1 MNQPASAHPVIEP
14 LHAGDYAA
22 PRSDT
27 SKVPKQAVHQTVYTA
42 DHYTEADYLPAENGM
57 LYNAADGANTPLSPA
72 LLPRPEGEKINW
84 LHFVG
89 INDADLLKAAL
100 SPYHIH
106 ELVLEDILSRKQ
118 RPKIEDYDS
127 YLFIAA
133 RVYQYVDNK
142 LQADQVYLIVGS
154 NFVLTFQQRPLG
166 LFSKIRAHM
175 RHERYD
181 VRSQDAA
188 FLAYRIVDRLVDD
201 YFLTLDQYNN
211 RVEFIDKTLFAD
223 SADNSDLLGR
233 IHRLK
238 RDGVRLRRT
247 LQPLRDV
254 LSQLVR
260 GEFTTFHGKSH
271 VYLRDTYDH
280 TMQLLESLDAS
291 RDMVV
296 SMMDIHLSFQ
306 SNRLNQQMR
315 RLTAITILFMPL
327 TVITGIYGMNF
338 ENMPELKWHYGYYM
352 VLGLMLLI
360 TAYSLYFFRKRNWL

>member
-42 DHYTEADYLPAENGM
+42 DHYTEADYLSAENGM

-223 SADNSDLLGR
+223 SADGTANCGR
-233 IHRLK
+233 V
-238 RDGVRLRRT
+238 GSRR
-247 LQPLRDV
+247 PY
-254 LSQLVR
+254 
-260 GEFTTFHGKSH
+260 HGSP
-271 VYLRDTYDH
+271 
-280 TMQLLESLDAS
+280 SG
-291 RDMVV
+291 
-296 SMMDIHLSFQ
+296 
-306 SNRLNQQMR
+306 N
-315 RLTAITILFMPL
+315 
-327 TVITGIYGMNF
+327 
-338 ENMPELKWHYGYYM
+338 
-352 VLGLMLLI
+352 
-360 TAYSLYFFRKRNWL
+360 

>member
-42 DHYTEADYLPAENGM
+42 DHYTEADYLSAENGM
-57 LYNAADGANTPLSPA
+57 LYNAADGANTPFSPA

-181 VRSQDAA
+181 VRS
-188 FLAYRIVDRLVDD
+188 
-201 YFLTLDQYNN
+201 
-211 RVEFIDKTLFAD
+211 
-223 SADNSDLLGR
+223 
-233 IHRLK
+233 
-238 RDGVRLRRT
+238 
-247 LQPLRDV
+247 
-254 LSQLVR
+254 
-260 GEFTTFHGKSH
+260 
-271 VYLRDTYDH
+271 
-280 TMQLLESLDAS
+280 
-291 RDMVV
+291 
-296 SMMDIHLSFQ
+296 
-306 SNRLNQQMR
+306 
-315 RLTAITILFMPL
+315 
-327 TVITGIYGMNF
+327 
-338 ENMPELKWHYGYYM
+338 
-352 VLGLMLLI
+352 
-360 TAYSLYFFRKRNWL
+360 